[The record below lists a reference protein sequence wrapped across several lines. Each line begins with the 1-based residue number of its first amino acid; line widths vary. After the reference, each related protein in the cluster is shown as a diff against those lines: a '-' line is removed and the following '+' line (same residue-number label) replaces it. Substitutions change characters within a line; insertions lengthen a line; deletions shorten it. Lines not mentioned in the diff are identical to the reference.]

1 MRDLFQQ
8 KSFLQSI
15 FNAIPILTFVLDKD
29 VKVRAVNQ
37 AAKKFLNYK
46 EEFNSFKSC
55 GETLGCRHAADH
67 PLG

>member
-37 AAKKFLNYK
+37 AAKKF
-46 EEFNSFKSC
+46 
-55 GETLGCRHAADH
+55 
-67 PLG
+67 